1 MTATETRPKE
11 VQRGIES
18 TTVEKPMPKIT
29 LNQLIKN
36 EVARI
41 AEVQGLDTTTLE
53 EFAQFIIEHHKK
65 KDPKPKQTKNV
76 KPVKVKP
83 LTLTQLK
90 QAAFAYFDVKDV
102 KELKKSG
109 SFAMATSGMGKLD
122 FSKKD
127 GWEKLYRKFIGV
139 LPEEENETGY
149 GCVNGI
155 NIFKYDLVWK
165 AFGLDSQTA
174 TSEDIKSA
182 YRKLSQVYHP
192 DIPNTGD
199 ADVFARLNVFYKS
212 LTERF
217 QK

>member
-1 MTATETRPKE
+1 MTVTETFSKR

-18 TTVEKPMPKIT
+18 TTIEKPMSKIT

-36 EVARI
+36 EIARI
-41 AEVQGLDTTTLE
+41 AEVQGVDTAALE
-53 EFAQFIIEHHKK
+53 EFSQFIIENYKK
-65 KDPKPKQTKNV
+65 KDPKPKPSKVV

-83 LTLTQLK
+83 LSSTQLK
-90 QAAFAYFDVKDV
+90 QAIFAYFDVKDV

-182 YRKLSQVYHP
+182 YRELSKVYHP

-199 ADVFARLNVFYKS
+199 AEVFARLNVFYKS

-217 QK
+217 

>member
-1 MTATETRPKE
+1 MTAIETRPKE
-11 VQRGIES
+11 VQQSIKS
-18 TTVEKPMPKIT
+18 TTVEKIMPKVT
-29 LNQLIKN
+29 LNQLIQN
-36 EVARI
+36 EIARV
-41 AEVQGLDTTTLE
+41 AEVQGTDTAALE
-53 EFAQFIIEHHKK
+53 EFAQFIIENHKK
-65 KDPKPKQTKNV
+65 KDSKPKPSKVV
-76 KPVKVKP
+76 KPIKVKP
-83 LTLTQLK
+83 LTSTQLK
-90 QAAFAYFDVKDV
+90 QAIFAYFDVKDV

-109 SFAMATSGMGKLD
+109 SFEMATSGIGKLD

-182 YRKLSQVYHP
+182 YRELSKVYHP

-199 ADVFARLNVFYKS
+199 AEVFARLNVFYKS
-212 LTERF
+212 LNQRF
-217 QK
+217 

>member
-1 MTATETRPKE
+1 MTATGIRPKE
-11 VQRGIES
+11 VQQSIKS
-18 TTVEKPMPKIT
+18 TTVEKIMPKIT
-29 LNQLIKN
+29 LNQLIQT
-36 EVARI
+36 EIARI
-41 AEVQGLDTTTLE
+41 AEAQSVDTATLE
-53 EFAQFIIEHHKK
+53 EFAQFIIENHKK
-65 KDPKPKQTKNV
+65 KDPKPKLPKVV
-76 KPVKVKP
+76 KPKKVKP

-90 QAAFAYFDVKDV
+90 EAILGHFGVKDV
-102 KELKKSG
+102 KELRKSG
-109 SFAMATSGMGKLD
+109 SFEMATSGMEKLD

-165 AFGLDSQTA
+165 AFGLNPQTA

-182 YRKLSQVYHP
+182 YHDLSRVYHP
-192 DIPNTGD
+192 DVPNTGD
-199 ADVFARLNVFYKS
+199 AQVFARLNVFYKS

-217 QK
+217 

>member
-1 MTATETRPKE
+1 MTAIETRPKE
-11 VQRGIES
+11 VQQSIKS
-18 TTVEKPMPKIT
+18 TSVEKTMSKIT
-29 LNQLIKN
+29 PNQLIQN
-36 EVARI
+36 EIARI
-41 AEVQGLDTTTLE
+41 AEVQGVDTATLE
-53 EFAQFIIEHHKK
+53 EFAQFVIENHKK
-65 KDPKPKQTKNV
+65 KPPKPP
-76 KPVKVKP
+76 KPPKP
-83 LTLTQLK
+83 LTLAQLK
-90 QAAFAYFDVKDV
+90 KAIFGYFDVKDV

-109 SFAMATSGMGKLD
+109 SFAMATSGMGRLD

-182 YRKLSQVYHP
+182 YRELSKVYHP
-192 DIPNTGD
+192 DNSNTGD
-199 ADVFARLNVFYKS
+199 AQVFARLHVFYKS

-217 QK
+217 